1 MTAPLTYT
9 LFIDPSNHIH
19 TDDEVVARELPLAE
33 AMKTA
38 MEHSGEF
45 RVVLA
50 HDDYDAFRVFTLY
63 RFSKRTFVTNREK
76 LFATVPRTA
85 DLVADEAAAR
95 QIIET
100 QFLRWQRKF
109 WKGAIMTS
117 QDYAAREKHVARR
130 REVDRID
137 KEIATKL
144 IDALIL
150 GGYTITGDL
159 LDDDGAFDHSTDRD
173 GILKHLFDV
182 EMAELLVHK
191 EGDTAW
197 LRLIFMESGWDLIQD
212 YSETLSPVIDPIVEP
227 YLPWNQPNG
236 RELDRGYSVF
246 VLKSPEDLLEVAKH
260 LK

>member
-197 LRLIFMESGWDLIQD
+197 LRLIFMD
-212 YSETLSPVIDPIVEP
+212 
-227 YLPWNQPNG
+227 
-236 RELDRGYSVF
+236 
-246 VLKSPEDLLEVAKH
+246 LEVARGSSGGGEASEVIIVSAAVFYRH
-260 LK
+260 VGLTRRQHPASFLRADLSSRCIVTCPTQ